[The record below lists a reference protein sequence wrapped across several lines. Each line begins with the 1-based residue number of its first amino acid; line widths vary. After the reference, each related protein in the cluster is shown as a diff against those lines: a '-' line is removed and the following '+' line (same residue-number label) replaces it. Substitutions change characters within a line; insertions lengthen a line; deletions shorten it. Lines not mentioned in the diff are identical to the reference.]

1 MKIFSD
7 FDVYSRKYT
16 YNEMK
21 VMGVITSIC
30 LTAYIQQDIL
40 YDLDYED
47 VMRIVEAVYAHWVD
61 GIDDEELKTKYQ
73 QYPWLDFQDSEE
85 AGYIQKYADRVLPE
99 FIKLYL
105 EEFKNG

>member
-16 YNEMK
+16 YDEMK
-21 VMGVITSIC
+21 VMCVITCIC
-30 LTAYIQQDIL
+30 QDNDYTL
-40 YDLDYED
+40 LLDYED
-47 VMRIVEAVYAHWVD
+47 VMRIVEAVYAYWIN
-61 GIDDEELKTKYQ
+61 GIDNENLKTKYP
-73 QYPWLDFQDSEE
+73 QYSWLEFKDSEE
-85 AGYIQKYADRVLPE
+85 AGYIQKYAERVLPE

>member
-16 YNEMK
+16 YDEMK
-21 VMGVITSIC
+21 VMCVITCIC
-30 LTAYIQQDIL
+30 QDNN
-40 YDLDYED
+40 YNLDYED
-47 VMRIVEAVYAHWVD
+47 VARIVKAVYAHWVD
-61 GIDDEELKTKYQ
+61 GIDNEELKTKYQ
-73 QYPWLDFQDSEE
+73 QYPWLEFQNSEE
-85 AGYIQKYADRVLPE
+85 AGYIQKYAERVVSK

>member
-16 YNEMK
+16 YDEMK
-21 VMGVITSIC
+21 VMCVITCVCHDGPCI
-30 LTAYIQQDIL
+30 
-40 YDLDYED
+40 LDYED
-47 VMRIVEAVYAHWVD
+47 VMRIVEAVYAHWID

-73 QYPWLDFQDSEE
+73 QYPWLEFQNSEE
-85 AGYIQKYADRVLPE
+85 AGYIQKYAERVVPE

>member
-1 MKIFSD
+1 MKLFSE

-16 YNEMK
+16 YDEMK
-21 VMGVITSIC
+21 VMCVITCIC
-30 LTAYIQQDIL
+30 HDGLCIL
-40 YDLDYED
+40 NYED

-61 GIDDEELKTKYQ
+61 GIDDEKLKTKYQ
-73 QYPWLDFQDSEE
+73 QYPWLEFQDSEE
-85 AGYIQKYADRVLPE
+85 AGYIQKYAKRVLPE

>member
-7 FDVYSRKYT
+7 FDVYNRKYT
-16 YNEMK
+16 YDEMK
-21 VMGVITSIC
+21 VMCVMTCIC
-30 LTAYIQQDIL
+30 QDGPWYL
-40 YDLDYED
+40 EYLDYED
-47 VMRIVEAVYAHWVD
+47 VMRIIEAVYAHWIN

-73 QYPWLDFQDSEE
+73 QYPWLEFEDDEE
-85 AGYIQKYADRVLPE
+85 AGYIQKYAERVLPE

>member
-7 FDVYSRKYT
+7 FDVYSHKHT
-16 YNEMK
+16 YDEMK
-21 VMGVITSIC
+21 MMCVITYIC
-30 LTAYIQQDIL
+30 QDGSQYL
-40 YDLDYED
+40 EYED
-47 VMRIVEAVYAHWVD
+47 VMRIIEAVYAHQID

-73 QYPWLDFQDSEE
+73 QYPWLEFKDDEE
-85 AGYIQKYADRVLPE
+85 AGSIQKYAERVLPE